1 MDSVQ
6 NIESMLK
13 SMMERQEKLM
23 AKVEGIQ
30 EKQDRMEPKSI
41 V

>member
-6 NIESMLK
+6 DIKSMLK
-13 SMMERQEKLM
+13 SVIEQQEKLM

-30 EKQDRMEPKSI
+30 EKQDRMELKSI

>member
-6 NIESMLK
+6 NIKNMLK
-13 SMMERQEKLM
+13 SVMEQQEKLM
-23 AKVEGIQ
+23 AKVQGIQ